1 MSKKLV
7 GVHRLLLLVVIAGTI
22 LIVSQCDLLLLPT
35 DAEDAE
41 WFVFFNKS
49 AGEFGG
55 DRLDLKLAEQIL
67 SAEQTVDLCFY
78 EIDSDTLIG
87 AILVAHN
94 SGTQIRLITDD
105 AYLPEV
111 QELLDAS
118 VPVLSDSAGSV
129 YIYKDMHN
137 KFAVFDGEWIWTG
150 SYNATESGTFGNANN
165 ALLFRSE
172 ETAVAYTA
180 EFQEMWGSTSAT
192 PNPEASRFHTGKED
206 NHLHTFELDGHTL
219 ELYMSPSDGTKEAIM
234 AAIATA
240 DYSISFCIF
249 SFTDDDI
256 SAAMEAQLE
265 DVPDLVIQGVFD
277 ETQAGSQYSEI
288 HTMLEWGEQVD
299 VRIDM
304 VIDSTGAEKFLHHK
318 YLLIDAGYD
327 DSEPLVVTGSCNW
340 STNGFSYNDEN
351 TIISYN
357 PEIVDL
363 YLSEFEER
371 FTTGTVP
378 D

>member
-1 MSKKLV
+1 MSKNSV
-7 GVHRLLLLVVIAGTI
+7 VVNRLI
-22 LIVSQCDLLLLPT
+22 LMLTIVSTLFFVSHCDLLLLPT
-35 DAEDAE
+35 GEEDAE
-41 WFVFFNKS
+41 WFVFFNKT
-49 AGEFGG
+49 AGEVGG

-78 EIDSDTLIG
+78 EIDSDTIIG

-94 SGTQIRLITDD
+94 SGTQVRLITDD

-137 KFAVFDGEWIWTG
+137 KFAVFDAEWVWTG
-150 SYNATESGTFGNANN
+150 SYNATENGTFGNANN
-165 ALLFRSE
+165 AILFRSE
-172 ETAVAYTA
+172 DAAVAYTA

-206 NHLHTFELDGHTL
+206 NHLHTFELDSYPL

-265 DVPDLVIQGVFD
+265 DVPGLTIQGVFD

-288 HTMLEWGEQVD
+288 HKMETWGNRVE
-299 VRIDM
+299 VRIDGVM
-304 VIDSTGAEKFLHHK
+304 DSTGAEKFLHHK

-327 DSEPLVVTGSCNW
+327 DSDPLVVTGSCNW

-351 TIISYN
+351 TVISYH

-363 YLSEFEER
+363 YSSEFDDQFAE
-371 FTTGTVP
+371 GTAP
-378 D
+378 E

>member
-1 MSKKLV
+1 MSKNSV
-7 GVHRLLLLVVIAGTI
+7 GVNRLIFLLA
-22 LIVSQCDLLLLPT
+22 IVSTLFFISQCDLLLLPT
-35 DAEDAE
+35 GEEEAE
-41 WFVFFNKS
+41 WFVFFNKT
-49 AGEFGG
+49 AGEGGG

-78 EIDSDTLIG
+78 EIDSDTIIG
-87 AILVAHN
+87 AILAAHN
-94 SGTQIRLITDD
+94 SGTQVRLITDD

-150 SYNATESGTFGNANN
+150 SYNATENGTFGNANN
-165 ALLFRSE
+165 AILFRSE
-172 ETAVAYTA
+172 DAAVAYIA
-180 EFQEMWGSTSAT
+180 EFQEMWGSTSAI
-192 PNPEASRFHTGKED
+192 PNPATSRFHTGKED
-206 NHLHTFELDGHTL
+206 NHLHAFELDGYTL
-219 ELYMSPSDGTKEAIM
+219 ELYMSPSDGTKESILS
-234 AAIATA
+234 AIATA

-256 SAAMEAQLE
+256 SDAMEAQLE
-265 DVPDLVIQGVFD
+265 DVPGLTIRGVFD

-288 HTMLEWGEQVD
+288 HKMLDWGNQVEVLVD
-299 VRIDM
+299 AIT
-304 VIDSTGAEKFLHHK
+304 DSAGAEKFLHHK
-318 YLLIDAGYD
+318 YLLIDAGYE
-327 DSEPLVVTGSCNW
+327 DSDPLVITGSCNW

-351 TIISYN
+351 TIISYH
-357 PEIVDL
+357 PDIVDL

-371 FTTGTVP
+371 FAEGVVP
-378 D
+378 E

>member
-1 MSKKLV
+1 MSKNSV
-7 GVHRLLLLVVIAGTI
+7 GVNRLIFLLAIVGTLFFI
-22 LIVSQCDLLLLPT
+22 SQCDLLLLPT
-35 DAEDAE
+35 GEEEAE
-41 WFVFFNKS
+41 WFVFFNKT
-49 AGEFGG
+49 AGEGGG

-78 EIDSDTLIG
+78 EIDSDTIIG
-87 AILVAHN
+87 AILAAHN
-94 SGTQIRLITDD
+94 SGTEVRLITDD

-137 KFAVFDGEWIWTG
+137 KFAVFDAEWVWTG

-165 ALLFRSE
+165 AILFRSE
-172 ETAVAYTA
+172 VTAEAYTA
-180 EFQEMWGSTSAT
+180 EFQEMWGSTTAT

-206 NHLHTFELDGHTL
+206 NHLHTFELDGYTL
-219 ELYMSPSDGTKEAIM
+219 ELYMSPSDGTKESILS
-234 AAIATA
+234 AIATA

-256 SAAMEAQLE
+256 SDAMEAQLE
-265 DVPDLVIQGVFD
+265 DVPGLTIQGVFD

-288 HTMLEWGEQVD
+288 HKMLDWGNQVEVLVD
-299 VRIDM
+299 AVT
-304 VIDSTGAEKFLHHK
+304 DSAGAEKFLHHK
-318 YLLIDAGYD
+318 YLLVDAGYE
-327 DSEPLVVTGSCNW
+327 DSDPLVITGSCNW

-351 TIISYN
+351 TIISYH
-357 PEIVDL
+357 PDIVDL

-371 FTTGTVP
+371 FAEGVVP
-378 D
+378 E

>member
-1 MSKKLV
+1 MSKNSV
-7 GVHRLLLLVVIAGTI
+7 GVNRLIFLLA
-22 LIVSQCDLLLLPT
+22 IVSTLFFISQCDLLLLPT
-35 DAEDAE
+35 GEEEAE
-41 WFVFFNKS
+41 WFVFFNKT
-49 AGEFGG
+49 AGEGGG

-78 EIDSDTLIG
+78 EIDSDTIIG
-87 AILVAHN
+87 AILAAHN
-94 SGTQIRLITDD
+94 SGTQVRLITDD

-150 SYNATESGTFGNANN
+150 SYNATENGTFGNANN

-172 ETAVAYTA
+172 ATAEAYTA
-180 EFQEMWGSTSAT
+180 EFQEMWGSTSAI
-192 PNPEASRFHTGKED
+192 PNPATSRFHTGKED
-206 NHLHTFELDGHTL
+206 NHLHAFELDGYTL
-219 ELYMSPSDGTKEAIM
+219 ELYMSPSDGTKESILS
-234 AAIATA
+234 AIATA

-256 SAAMEAQLE
+256 SDAMEAQLE
-265 DVPDLVIQGVFD
+265 DVPGLTIRGVFD

-288 HTMLEWGEQVD
+288 HKMLDWGNQVEVLVD
-299 VRIDM
+299 AIT
-304 VIDSTGAEKFLHHK
+304 DSAGAEKFLHHK
-318 YLLIDAGYD
+318 YLLIDAGYE
-327 DSEPLVVTGSCNW
+327 DSDPLVITGSCNW

-351 TIISYN
+351 TIISYH
-357 PEIVDL
+357 PDIVDL

-371 FTTGTVP
+371 FAEGVVP
-378 D
+378 E

>member
-1 MSKKLV
+1 MSKILV
-7 GVHRLLLLVVIAGTI
+7 GVNRLIFLLAIVGTLFFI
-22 LIVSQCDLLLLPT
+22 SQCDLLLLST
-35 DAEDAE
+35 GEEEAE
-41 WFVFFNKS
+41 WFVFFNKT
-49 AGEFGG
+49 AGEVGG

-78 EIDSDTLIG
+78 EIDSDTIIG

-94 SGTQIRLITDD
+94 SGTEVRLITDD

-111 QELLDAS
+111 QELLDAG
-118 VPVLSDSAGSV
+118 VAVLSDSAGSV

-172 ETAVAYTA
+172 ATAEAYTA

-206 NHLHTFELDGHTL
+206 NHLHTFELDGYPL
-219 ELYMSPSDGTKEAIM
+219 EVYMSPSDQTKEAIL
-234 AAIATA
+234 AAITTA

-256 SAAMEAQLE
+256 SDAMEAQLE
-265 DVPDLVIQGVFD
+265 DVPGLTIQGVFD

-288 HTMLEWGEQVD
+288 HKMLDWGNQVEVLVD
-299 VRIDM
+299 AIT
-304 VIDSTGAEKFLHHK
+304 DSAGAEKFLHHK
-318 YLLIDAGYD
+318 YLLIDTGYE
-327 DSEPLVVTGSCNW
+327 DSDPLVITGSCNW

-351 TIISYN
+351 TIISYH
-357 PEIVDL
+357 PDIVDL

-371 FTTGTVP
+371 FAEGVVP
-378 D
+378 E

>member
-1 MSKKLV
+1 MSKILV
-7 GVHRLLLLVVIAGTI
+7 GVNRLIFLLAIVGTLFFI
-22 LIVSQCDLLLLPT
+22 SQCDLLLLPT
-35 DAEDAE
+35 GEEEAE
-41 WFVFFNKS
+41 WFVFFNKT
-49 AGEFGG
+49 AGEVGG

-67 SAEQTVDLCFY
+67 TAEQTVDLCFY
-78 EIDSDTLIG
+78 EIDSDTIIG

-94 SGTQIRLITDD
+94 SGTEVRLITDD

-111 QELLDAS
+111 QELLDAG
-118 VPVLSDSAGSV
+118 VAVLSDSAGSV

-172 ETAVAYTA
+172 ATAEAYTA

-206 NHLHTFELDGHTL
+206 NHLHTFELDGYPL
-219 ELYMSPSDGTKEAIM
+219 EVYMSPSDQTKEAIL
-234 AAIATA
+234 AAITTA

-256 SAAMEAQLE
+256 SDAMEAQLE
-265 DVPDLVIQGVFD
+265 DVPGLTIQGVFD

-288 HTMLEWGEQVD
+288 HKMLDWGNQVEVLVD
-299 VRIDM
+299 AIT
-304 VIDSTGAEKFLHHK
+304 DSAGAEKFLHHK
-318 YLLIDAGYD
+318 YLLIDTGYE
-327 DSEPLVVTGSCNW
+327 DSDPLVITGSCNW

-351 TIISYN
+351 TIISYH
-357 PEIVDL
+357 PDIVDL

-371 FTTGTVP
+371 FAEGVVP
-378 D
+378 E

>member
-1 MSKKLV
+1 MSKNSV
-7 GVHRLLLLVVIAGTI
+7 GVNRLIFLLA
-22 LIVSQCDLLLLPT
+22 IVSTLFFISQCDLLLLST
-35 DAEDAE
+35 GEEEAE
-41 WFVFFNKS
+41 WFVFFNKT
-49 AGEFGG
+49 AGEGGG

-78 EIDSDTLIG
+78 EIDSDTIIG
-87 AILVAHN
+87 AILAAHN
-94 SGTQIRLITDD
+94 SGTQVRLITDD

-150 SYNATESGTFGNANN
+150 SYNATENGTFGNANN

-172 ETAVAYTA
+172 ATAEAYTA
-180 EFQEMWGSTSAT
+180 EFQEMWGSTTAT

-206 NHLHTFELDGHTL
+206 NHLHTFELDGYTL
-219 ELYMSPSDGTKEAIM
+219 ELYMSPSDGTKESILS
-234 AAIATA
+234 AIATA

-256 SAAMEAQLE
+256 SDAMEAQLE
-265 DVPDLVIQGVFD
+265 DVPGLTIQGVFD

-288 HTMLEWGEQVD
+288 HKMLDWGNQVEVLVD
-299 VRIDM
+299 AIT
-304 VIDSTGAEKFLHHK
+304 DSAGAEKFLHHK
-318 YLLIDAGYD
+318 YLLIDAGYE
-327 DSEPLVVTGSCNW
+327 DSDPLVITGSCNW

-351 TIISYN
+351 TIISYH
-357 PEIVDL
+357 PDIVDL
-363 YLSEFEER
+363 YLSEFEKR
-371 FTTGTVP
+371 FAEGVIP
-378 D
+378 E

>member
-1 MSKKLV
+1 MSKNSV
-7 GVHRLLLLVVIAGTI
+7 GVNRLIFLLA
-22 LIVSQCDLLLLPT
+22 IVSTLFFISQCDLLLLST
-35 DAEDAE
+35 GEEEAE
-41 WFVFFNKS
+41 WFVFFNKT
-49 AGEFGG
+49 AGEGGG

-78 EIDSDTLIG
+78 EIDSDTIIG
-87 AILVAHN
+87 AILAAHN
-94 SGTQIRLITDD
+94 SGTQVRLITDD

-137 KFAVFDGEWIWTG
+137 KFAVFDAEWVWTG

-165 ALLFRSE
+165 AILFRSE
-172 ETAVAYTA
+172 VTAEAYTA
-180 EFQEMWGSTSAT
+180 EFQEMWGSTTAT

-206 NHLHTFELDGHTL
+206 NHLHTFELDGYTL
-219 ELYMSPSDGTKEAIM
+219 ELYMSPSDGTKESILS
-234 AAIATA
+234 AIATA

-256 SAAMEAQLE
+256 SDAMEVQLE
-265 DVPDLVIQGVFD
+265 DVPGLTIQGVFD

-288 HTMLEWGEQVD
+288 HKMLDWGNQVEVLVD
-299 VRIDM
+299 AIT
-304 VIDSTGAEKFLHHK
+304 DSAGAEKFLHHK
-318 YLLIDAGYD
+318 YLLIDAGYE
-327 DSEPLVVTGSCNW
+327 DSDPLVITGSCNW

-351 TIISYN
+351 TIISYH
-357 PEIVDL
+357 PDIVDL

-371 FTTGTVP
+371 FAEGVVP
-378 D
+378 E

>member
-1 MSKKLV
+1 MSKNSV
-7 GVHRLLLLVVIAGTI
+7 GVNRLIFLLA
-22 LIVSQCDLLLLPT
+22 IVSTLFFISQCDLLLLST
-35 DAEDAE
+35 GEEEAE
-41 WFVFFNKS
+41 WFVFFNKT
-49 AGEFGG
+49 AGEGGG

-78 EIDSDTLIG
+78 EIDSDTIIG
-87 AILVAHN
+87 AILAAHN
-94 SGTQIRLITDD
+94 SGTQVRLITDD

-137 KFAVFDGEWIWTG
+137 KFAVFDAEWVWTG
-150 SYNATESGTFGNANN
+150 SYNATENGTFGNANN
-165 ALLFRSE
+165 AILFRSE
-172 ETAVAYTA
+172 DAAVAYTA
-180 EFQEMWGSTSAT
+180 EFQEMWGSTSAI

-206 NHLHTFELDGHTL
+206 NHLHTFELDGYTL
-219 ELYMSPSDGTKEAIM
+219 ELYMSPSDGTKESILS
-234 AAIATA
+234 AIATA

-256 SAAMEAQLE
+256 SDAMEAQLE
-265 DVPDLVIQGVFD
+265 DVPGLTIQGVFD

-288 HTMLEWGEQVD
+288 HKMLDWGNQVEVLVD
-299 VRIDM
+299 AIT
-304 VIDSTGAEKFLHHK
+304 DSAGAEKFLHHK
-318 YLLIDAGYD
+318 YLLIDAGYE
-327 DSEPLVVTGSCNW
+327 DSDPLVITGSCNW

-351 TIISYN
+351 TIISYH
-357 PEIVDL
+357 PDIVDL

-371 FTTGTVP
+371 FAEGVVP
-378 D
+378 E

>member
-1 MSKKLV
+1 MSKNSV
-7 GVHRLLLLVVIAGTI
+7 GVNRLIFLLA
-22 LIVSQCDLLLLPT
+22 IVSTLFFISQCDLLLLPT
-35 DAEDAE
+35 GEEEAE
-41 WFVFFNKS
+41 WFVFFNKT
-49 AGEFGG
+49 AGEGGG

-78 EIDSDTLIG
+78 EIDSDTIIG
-87 AILVAHN
+87 AILAAHN
-94 SGTQIRLITDD
+94 SGTQVRLITDD

-137 KFAVFDGEWIWTG
+137 KFAVFDAEWVWTG
-150 SYNATESGTFGNANN
+150 SYNATENGTFGNANN

-172 ETAVAYTA
+172 ATAEAYTA
-180 EFQEMWGSTSAT
+180 EFQEMWGSTTAT

-206 NHLHTFELDGHTL
+206 NHLHTFELDGYTL
-219 ELYMSPSDGTKEAIM
+219 ELYMSPSDGTKESILS
-234 AAIATA
+234 AIATA

-256 SAAMEAQLE
+256 SDAMEAQLE
-265 DVPDLVIQGVFD
+265 DVPGLTIQGVFD

-288 HTMLEWGEQVD
+288 HKMLDWGNQVEVLVD
-299 VRIDM
+299 AIT
-304 VIDSTGAEKFLHHK
+304 DSAGAEKFLHHK
-318 YLLIDAGYD
+318 YLLIDAGYE
-327 DSEPLVVTGSCNW
+327 DSDPLVITGSCNW

-351 TIISYN
+351 TIISYH
-357 PEIVDL
+357 PDIVDL
-363 YLSEFEER
+363 YLSEFEKR
-371 FTTGTVP
+371 FAEGVVP
-378 D
+378 E